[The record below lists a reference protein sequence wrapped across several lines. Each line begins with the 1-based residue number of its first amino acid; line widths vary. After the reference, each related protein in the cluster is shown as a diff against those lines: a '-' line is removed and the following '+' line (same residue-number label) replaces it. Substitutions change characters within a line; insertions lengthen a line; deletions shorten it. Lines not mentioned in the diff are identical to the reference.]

1 MSEVFQNDNFI
12 FRRIRFDKYHYTD
25 NSKGAPMNY
34 IAYMLKGRAEI
45 VSKHRTIK
53 INEGDIF
60 FIPINLPYESYW
72 YGDNEIEFL
81 SFGFSK
87 IEVKEKL
94 NFKLQVIDCDGELK
108 NQLLKIPTDGCCVSC
123 EALSLFYGALSKII
137 PYLRRC
143 QSVSKREEI
152 LRNVKQYITTHT
164 SCTVAEVAQNCYIS
178 EPYLYMLFKENVGCT
193 PNDYRLKAKCQKGV
207 EYLLTTDKTVEEI
220 SNIIG
225 FSSSSHFRRTLKAY
239 MGLTPKEVRKNS
251 DF

>member
-1 MSEVFQNDNFI
+1 MSEIFQNDNFI

-94 NFKLQVIDCDGELK
+94 NF
-108 NQLLKIPTDGCCVSC
+108 
-123 EALSLFYGALSKII
+123 
-137 PYLRRC
+137 
-143 QSVSKREEI
+143 
-152 LRNVKQYITTHT
+152 
-164 SCTVAEVAQNCYIS
+164 
-178 EPYLYMLFKENVGCT
+178 
-193 PNDYRLKAKCQKGV
+193 
-207 EYLLTTDKTVEEI
+207 
-220 SNIIG
+220 
-225 FSSSSHFRRTLKAY
+225 
-239 MGLTPKEVRKNS
+239 
-251 DF
+251 